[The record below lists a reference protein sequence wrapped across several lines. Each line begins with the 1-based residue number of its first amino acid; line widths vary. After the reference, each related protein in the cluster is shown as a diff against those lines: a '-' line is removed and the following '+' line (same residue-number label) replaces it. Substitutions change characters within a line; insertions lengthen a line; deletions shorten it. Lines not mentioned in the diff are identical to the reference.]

1 MAEIASVFQTNQ
13 IGSEATEGT
22 STAANRL
29 LGSMSFKSTPVAEVA
44 MYRPD
49 GQKVSTVAAPG
60 REWATH
66 QVTGQPTYT
75 ELIYLFSSLLKKVT
89 PSAAGTTG
97 KLWTFNPAYNAADT
111 VASYTLE
118 QGDSNRARKFTG
130 LRIGAATMEF
140 SRQGVT
146 MQGQAISRAMI
157 DNSGAMTSS
166 PTALALIPVLGNQ
179 VDFYTASTYAGLA
192 GAARMARGLKL
203 SWAVA
208 NRFSPVWP
216 VDSSLSSYAA
226 MVELPVKITGKLTAE
241 ADTEGMAV
249 LANLR
254 AGSTLFVRAK
264 ATGALIEAG
273 HNYQLQIDTAFKV
286 TGASELKDQDGL
298 VAVEWQLEAVTDA
311 TWGAFTEVQVKN
323 TIATL

>member
-13 IGSEATEGT
+13 IGSETTEGT

-29 LGSMSFKSTPVAEVA
+29 LGSLSFKSKPEAEVA

-49 GQKVSTVAAPG
+49 GQKVATVAAPG

-89 PSAAGTTG
+89 PTAAGTTG
-97 KLWTFNPAYNAADT
+97 KLWTFDPAFNAADT

-130 LRIGAATMEF
+130 LRINQASLEF

-146 MQGQAISRAMI
+146 MQGQAISRALQ
-157 DNSGAMTSS
+157 DNIGAMTAA
-166 PTALALIPVLGNQ
+166 PTQLALIPVLGNQ

-192 GAARMARGLKL
+192 GATRMARGLKFNW
-203 SWAVA
+203 SVP
-208 NRFSPVWP
+208 NRFAPVWP

-226 MVELPVKITGKLTAE
+226 MVELPVPITGELTAE
-241 ADTEGMAV
+241 ADAEGMAL

-264 ATGALIEAG
+264 ATGALIEAS
-273 HNYQLQIDTAFKV
+273 HNYTLQIDTAFKV
-286 TGASELKDQDGL
+286 KGVSDLTDADGV
-298 VAVEWQLEAVTDA
+298 VAVRWQLEAVTDP
-311 TWGAFTEVQVKN
+311 TWGKFTEVQVKN

>member
-29 LGSMSFKSTPVAEVA
+29 LGSMSFKSTPVAEVQ

-49 GQKVSTVAAPG
+49 GQKVGTVAAPG

-75 ELIYLFSSLLKKVT
+75 ELIYFFSSLLKKVT
-89 PSAAGTTG
+89 PTTAGTTG
-97 KLWTFNPAYNAADT
+97 RLWTFNPAYNAADT

-130 LRIGAATMEF
+130 LRIGSGQMEF

-157 DNSGAMTSS
+157 DNSGAMTAS

-192 GAARMARGLKL
+192 GATRMARGIKL
-203 SWAVA
+203 NWAVA
-208 NRFSPVWP
+208 NRFAPVWP
-216 VDSSLSSYAA
+216 VDSSLASYAA

-241 ADTEGMAV
+241 ADTEGMAL

-254 AGSTLFVRAK
+254 AGSTLFVRAR

-273 HNYQLQIDTAFKV
+273 HNYTLQIDTAFKV

-298 VAVEWQLEAVTDA
+298 VAVEWQLEAATDP

-323 TIATL
+323 MIATL